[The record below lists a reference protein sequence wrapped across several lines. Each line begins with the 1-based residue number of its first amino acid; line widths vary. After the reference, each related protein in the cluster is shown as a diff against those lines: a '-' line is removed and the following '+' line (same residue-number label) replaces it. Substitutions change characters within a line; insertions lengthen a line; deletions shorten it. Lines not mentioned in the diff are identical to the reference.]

1 LQDPKKFGLP
11 ITPDRDQRLGEQK
24 HPTLIQGIVPACACA
39 LQRFRAACC
48 VPPRSGRFQ
57 SSGNYERNIGVITRQ
72 EILNEMGRDT
82 RPWDVLIIGGGATG
96 LGTAVEA
103 ASRGYRT
110 LLVERFDFAKGTSS
124 RSTKLVHGGVRYLEQ
139 LNITLV
145 SDALRERGHM
155 LRNAPHLVH
164 DQQFV
169 VPAYSYASL
178 PYYGF
183 GLKVY
188 EWLSGKLSLG
198 GSEMLSARTTL
209 ERLPG
214 IRREGLR
221 GGILYHDGQF
231 DDSRY
236 AIALLRTL
244 QGLGGTAINYVEA
257 VGLLENSGKVAG
269 IKARDAES
277 GEEFDLPAKCVV
289 NACGVFVEGTLS
301 MDRQKHN
308 QLLSVSQ
315 GTHFVLPKSLL
326 PGDTALMIPKTAD
339 GRVLFAIPWHGATIV
354 GTTDESVGG
363 ATVEPRAMNSEKNFL
378 LEHIGRYFGS
388 RPRAEEI
395 LSVWSGLRPLV
406 KKGNAKTSKL
416 SRDHTILVSP
426 TGLIT
431 VTGGKWTTYRR
442 MGFDT
447 VNRACE
453 VANLPKAPS
462 RTLELKLHGWTTE
475 NAGDSS
481 WENVY
486 GSDLPLLRSLSAE
499 KPELDALLHP
509 RLPFSMREVVWAARY
524 EMARTVEDV
533 LARRTRALFLDAR
546 AAIEAA
552 PMVTALLAAELQ
564 KDGQWQK
571 RQLADFRA
579 VASGYIYEEC

>member
-1 LQDPKKFGLP
+1 
-11 ITPDRDQRLGEQK
+11 
-24 HPTLIQGIVPACACA
+24 
-39 LQRFRAACC
+39 
-48 VPPRSGRFQ
+48 
-57 SSGNYERNIGVITRQ
+57 VITRQ
-72 EILNEMGRDT
+72 EILNELGRT
-82 RPWDVLIIGGGATG
+82 AQPWDVLVIGGGATG
-96 LGTAVEA
+96 LGAAVEA

-164 DQQFV
+164 DQEFV
-169 VPAYSYASL
+169 VPAYSYAAL

-198 GSEMLSARTTL
+198 RSEMLSARETH
-209 ERLPG
+209 ERLPS

-231 DDSRY
+231 DDARY

-244 QGLGGTAINYVEA
+244 QDLGGTAINYFAA
-257 VGLLENSGKVAG
+257 VGLLQYGGKVCG
-269 IKARDAES
+269 IKARDAET
-277 GEEFDLPAKCVV
+277 GAEFDLQAKAVI
-289 NACGVFVEGTLS
+289 NACGVFVEDTLS
-301 MDRQKHN
+301 MDHPAHDQHHR
-308 QLLSVSQ
+308 LVAVSQ
-315 GTHFVLPKSLL
+315 GTHFVLPQSFL

-339 GRVLFAIPWHGATIV
+339 GRVLFAIPWLGATIV
-354 GTTDESVGG
+354 GTTDESVEG
-363 ATVEPRAMNSEKNFL
+363 ASVEPRAMNSEKNFL
-378 LEHIGRYFGS
+378 LEHIGRYFGN
-388 RPRAEEI
+388 RPSPEDI

-406 KKGNAKTSKL
+406 KKGSASTSKL

-447 VNRACE
+447 INRASE

-462 RTLELKLHGWTTE
+462 RTLDLKLHGWTMDNPTE
-475 NAGDSS
+475 TYD
-481 WENVY
+481 WVNVY
-486 GSDLPLLRSLSAE
+486 GSDLASVRTLSSE
-499 KPELDALLHP
+499 NPTLDARMHP
-509 RLPFSMREVVWAARY
+509 RLPFRMREVVWAVRH

-552 PMVTALLAAELQ
+552 PAIANLLAAELKQ
-564 KDGQWQK
+564 DANWCK
-571 RQLADFRA
+571 RQLDDFRA
-579 VASGYIYEEC
+579 VAKGYICEDC

>member
-1 LQDPKKFGLP
+1 M
-11 ITPDRDQRLGEQK
+11 
-24 HPTLIQGIVPACACA
+24 
-39 LQRFRAACC
+39 
-48 VPPRSGRFQ
+48 
-57 SSGNYERNIGVITRQ
+57 NTRQ
-72 EILNEMGRDT
+72 EILNELGGST
-82 RPWDVLIIGGGATG
+82 QPWDVLIIGGGATG
-96 LGTAVEA
+96 LGAAVEA

-110 LLVERFDFAKGTSS
+110 LLVERFDFSKGTSS

-188 EWLSGKLSLG
+188 EWLSGELSLG
-198 GSEMLSARTTL
+198 RSEMLSARSTV
-209 ERLPG
+209 EKLPG

-244 QGLGGTAINYVEA
+244 QDLGGTAINYVEA
-257 VGLLENSGKVAG
+257 VGLLESGGKICG
-269 IKARDAES
+269 IKARDAETGS
-277 GEEFDLPAKCVV
+277 EFELKAKSVV

-301 MDRQKHN
+301 MDHQKHD
-308 QLLSVSQ
+308 QLVAVSQ
-315 GTHFVLPKSLL
+315 GTHFVLPQSFL
-326 PGDTALMIPKTAD
+326 PGSTALMIPKTAD

-354 GTTDESVGG
+354 GTTDESVER
-363 ATVEPRAMNSEKNFL
+363 ATAEPRAMESEKRFL
-378 LEHIGRYFGS
+378 LDHIARYLGRA
-388 RPRAEEI
+388 PRSEEI
-395 LSVWSGLRPLV
+395 LSVWSGVRPLV
-406 KKGNAKTSKL
+406 KKGHAKTSKL

-447 VNRACE
+447 INRVCE
-453 VANLPKAPS
+453 TADLPKAPS
-462 RTLELKLHGWTTE
+462 RTLDLRLHGWAKNSTADE
-475 NAGDSS
+475 SS

-486 GSDLPLLRSLSAE
+486 GSDLPILQAISAGN
-499 KPELDALLHP
+499 PELNALIHP
-509 RLPFSMREVVWAARY
+509 RLPFRMREVVWAARF

-546 AAIEAA
+546 AAMEAA
-552 PMVTALLAAELQ
+552 PAVATLLAAELQ
-564 KDGQWQK
+564 QSENWRLK
-571 RQLADFRA
+571 QLADFQTIA
-579 VASGYIYEEC
+579 AGYICEGC